1 MGVAEANN
9 PQSLI
14 AERLDIDGL
23 PRTAAPEVD
32 NIQLRAG
39 DVYVQTGA
47 GYVQTVTNNT
57 DKPVTI
63 AEANPIYGIPPVYYY
78 TSTPGVFGTYVRADV
93 PWFIS
98 STETVAPEPVNPFQQ
113 QERKILI

>member
-1 MGVAEANN
+1 VAEANN

-23 PRTAAPEVD
+23 PRAAAPEVD

-39 DVYVQTGA
+39 YVQTGA

-57 DKPVTI
+57 DKSVTI
-63 AEANPIYGIPPVYYY
+63 AEANPIYGIPVYGTPVYYY
-78 TSTPGVFGTYVRADV
+78 TSTPRVFATYVRADV